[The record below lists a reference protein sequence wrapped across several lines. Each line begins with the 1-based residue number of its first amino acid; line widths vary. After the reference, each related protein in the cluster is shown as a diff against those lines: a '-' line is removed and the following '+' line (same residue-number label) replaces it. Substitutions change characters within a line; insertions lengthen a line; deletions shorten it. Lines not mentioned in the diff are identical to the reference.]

1 MNQNEIKTGDNAEA
15 SEGLELDVEKYSELY
30 LKELTEQIIPFWE
43 NNSVD
48 EENGGYFTCLTA
60 TGEVYDTD
68 KFMWLQARQIWMFSK
83 FFLELEPNKERWR
96 EIAKKG
102 IDFVQVYGQDREES
116 EDWYFSLTAEGMPLV
131 APYNIFS
138 DCFVAMAFGEY
149 YKIDP
154 NPEYK
159 DVAKNTFERILD
171 RQDNPKGVYNK
182 VLGARPMMNF
192 ALPMILCNL
201 AMELE
206 HIIGPEKVTSLN
218 KILVP
223 LVMEKFYDEKTG
235 LIHENVSPDGS
246 FVDSF
251 EGRLLNPGHAIEAMW
266 FIMNIG
272 IKEADSALVEKA
284 ESIMYKQLEHGWD
297 EEFGGIFYFLDA
309 KGKPPQQLE
318 WDQKLWWVHLETLVA
333 LAKVYTYNKSPKAA
347 EWFVKVHNYV
357 WDHFRDPVNKG
368 EWFGYLNRRGEVLL
382 TLKGGKWKG
391 CFHVP
396 RALFEVSTTF
406 KGKLL

>member
-1 MNQNEIKTGDNAEA
+1 MSLIGDIKRATNKNYLKD
-15 SEGLELDVEKYSELY
+15 SELDTDYFSDLY
-30 LKELTEQIIPFWE
+30 LQELKEEIIPFWE

-48 EENGGYFTCLTA
+48 EEHGGYCTCLTA

-83 FFLELEPNKERWR
+83 LYLELDQKESWR
-96 EIAKKG
+96 ELAKKG
-102 IDFVQVYGQDREES
+102 VDFIAKYGREPIS
-116 EDWYFSLTAEGMPLV
+116 KDWYFSLTACGTPLI

-138 DCFVAMAFGEY
+138 DCFAAMAFGIY

-159 DVAKNTFERILD
+159 ELAKSTFDRILA
-171 RQDNPKGVYNK
+171 RQENPQGVYSK
-182 VLGARPMMNF
+182 QIATTRPLMNF

-206 HIIGPEKVTSLN
+206 HIIGPNDVISLN
-218 KILVP
+218 KVLVP
-223 LVMEKFYDEKTG
+223 LVMEKFYNEESG
-235 LIHENVSPDGS
+235 LIHENVSPDGT

-272 IKEADSALVEKA
+272 MKQGDSALIEKA
-284 ESIMYKQLEHGWD
+284 EDIMYKQLEHGWD
-297 EEFGGIFYFLDA
+297 EEFSGIYYFLDA

-333 LAKVYTYNKSPKAA
+333 LAKVYAYNKSQKAA
-347 EWFVKVHNYV
+347 QWFIKIHDYV
-357 WDHFRDPVNKG
+357 WNHFRDPINKG
-368 EWFGYLNRRGEVLL
+368 EWYGYLNRRGEVLL
-382 TLKGGKWKG
+382 PLKGGKWKG

-396 RALFEVSTTF
+396 RALLEVSMTF
-406 KGKLL
+406 K